1 MTRETLV
8 KSIGAGGLMAA
19 LAACGA
25 SGGSSSPSAAVQ
37 TQPASAPPSVSVSAV
52 LPQGFPGDFPTYAG
66 ARVKVAATVAAE
78 AFTVAWST
86 TDPADRVI
94 AFYRE
99 RLARGDWQIMMD
111 TTVTSTGC
119 PPGLFAQE

>member
-1 MTRETLV
+1 M
-8 KSIGAGGLMAA
+8 
-19 LAACGA
+19 
-25 SGGSSSPSAAVQ
+25 
-37 TQPASAPPSVSVSAV
+37 SAV
-52 LPQGFPGDFPTYAG
+52 LPQGFPSDFPTYAG
-66 ARVKVAATVAAE
+66 ARVKVSATVAAE

-111 TTVTSTGC
+111 TTATGTGALLVFSRKSNPQVGGTVTIAGEQGGTEIAVVLGKGITGR
-119 PPGLFAQE
+119 P